1 MRISDWSSD
10 VCSSDLTPALPLGG
24 WEHLIMAKNLTT
36 KDVENVKPGTA
47 RKEIPDALLPGLYL
61 VVQPSGAKSWAV
73 RYRHG
78 GKPRKLTLGT
88 LAPTIDGAPAPA
100 SVLGGPLTPN
110 GAPIVGRRKQDTV
123 ATGRDPHLAN
133 PAERGGARA

>member
-1 MRISDWSSD
+1 MPPFSLLST
-10 VCSSDLTPALPLGG
+10 VCYGRLVTLGSKPLRANSVTPALPLGG

-78 GKPRKLTLGT
+78 GKPRKLTLG
-88 LAPTIDGAPAPA
+88 PD
-100 SVLGGPLTPN
+100 
-110 GAPIVGRRKQDTV
+110 RKST
-123 ATGRDPHLAN
+123 RLNSSH
-133 PAERGGARA
+133 

>member
-1 MRISDWSSD
+1 
-10 VCSSDLTPALPLGG
+10 
-24 WEHLIMAKNLTT
+24 MAKNLTT

-78 GKPRKLTLGT
+78 GKPRKLTLGP
-88 LAPTIDGAPAPA
+88 LAQTIDGAPEPE
-100 SVLGGPLTPN
+100 SVLGGPPTLQ
-110 GAPIVGRRKQDTV
+110 GARIFGRRQWEIVT
-123 ATGRDPHLAN
+123 TGRDTALAQTAAPGQDGDNRHQPRQN
-133 PAERGGARA
+133 PRTH